1 MSKKLPKEMEEELR
15 KMKTWHSLLIIS
27 LEETELPSHDLQK
40 FVTCLY
46 VHLSLCIKF

>member
-1 MSKKLPKEMEEELR
+1 MPKILQMPKNLTKEMEEEQR
-15 KMKTWHSLLIIS
+15 KLKTWQILLIIS

-46 VHLSLCIKF
+46 VH